1 MQTSHYEYIAALL
14 TYSPSLI
21 FLLYELWIYR
31 KHSET
36 SPHYHTPQPNVLA
49 TCAAEICGVRVH
61 LAFHY
66 QDPSSPLAHLIHFLA
81 FSYTASFRLT
91 IMAESKLDYSEPDY
105 VKQQDKSKVPYYRP
119 DLTDRISPEVS
130 FDLCPHDQMSS
141 DMST

>member
-1 MQTSHYEYIAALL
+1 MCS
-14 TYSPSLI
+14 
-21 FLLYELWIYR
+21 
-31 KHSET
+31 
-36 SPHYHTPQPNVLA
+36 QP
-49 TCAAEICGVRVH
+49 VRLKFAVCESILH
-61 LAFHY
+61 FIIKIRL
-66 QDPSSPLAHLIHFLA
+66 SPLAHLIYFLA